1 MPAGSRRCAAAAAHA
16 ISLAARTA
24 AFGALALVA
33 LPSIAHDYT
42 LGTLK
47 IEHAYARPTPPGA
60 RTGGVYLT
68 IRNTG
73 EEADQL
79 VSAKSPAAQG
89 VEIHS
94 MQMEGNLMKMRAIR
108 ALDIPAGGEVT
119 LGSGGYHVMLVG
131 LSHPLAVG
139 HQVPV
144 TLTFAKAGSIDVLA
158 DVEAAQSAGGHEH

>member
-1 MPAGSRRCAAAAAHA
+1 MPAGFRRCVAAAAHA

-24 AFGALALVA
+24 AFVVFALAS
-33 LPSIAHDYT
+33 LPSLANDYT
-42 LGTLK
+42 LGKLK
-47 IEHAYARPTPPGA
+47 IDHPYARPTPPGA

-73 EEADQL
+73 NADDRL
-79 VSAKSPAAQG
+79 VAVTSPAAQT

-94 MQMEGNLMKMRAIR
+94 MRMEGNVMRMRAIE
-108 ALDIPAGGEVT
+108 ALDIPPGGAVT

-131 LSHPLAVG
+131 LAHPLAVG
-139 HQVPV
+139 NQVSM

-158 DVEAAQSAGGHEH
+158 NVEAQAATEHKH